1 MSKRENSP
9 SSDDNYL
16 QGTPK
21 VVTESISFRLEEDML
36 NELRDLARERKV
48 SLNSLVSQI
57 LDHYIKLGVYD
68 RTFGFF
74 SISQDVLRL
83 LLAKQSDEEIDK
95 IVSVAGAKIHKQ
107 IIMYLYG
114 RVNKESIIDYLDIF
128 GNRFETF
135 RHFRDGQ
142 KHTFTIYHGI
152 NRQFSLLYYDITR
165 SILTL
170 GNIETL
176 DREKDINEDGFT
188 ISFNNNS

>member
-1 MSKRENSP
+1 MSKRENLPDSI
-9 SSDDNYL
+9 
-16 QGTPK
+16 GGRAA
-21 VVTESISFRLEEDML
+21 TESISFRVDQEIMDQ
-36 NELRDLARERKV
+36 LRNLASERKI

-74 SISQDVLRL
+74 STSQDVLRL
-83 LLAKQSDEEIDK
+83 VLGKQSDEEIDK

-114 RVNKESIIDYLDIF
+114 KIDKEAVIDYLDIF
-128 GNRFETF
+128 GNRFLTF
-135 RHFRDGQ
+135 RHFRDGT
-142 KHTFTIYHGI
+142 KHTLTIYHGI

-170 GNIETL
+170 GKIESL
-176 DREKDINEDGFT
+176 ENERDINEDGFS
-188 ISFNNNS
+188 ISFHT